1 MRLPLTSRRN
11 FVLLLLV
18 CYVVLLFDL
27 ALLQFPSAN
36 PRPNFLPLHSII
48 GDLGHGGRDFVVNFL
63 GNLVAFLPIGLIP
76 ALVRPRSTAAWH
88 VGLFCLTLS
97 ALIELLQYASGRRVA
112 DVDDLILNT
121 LGGLLGYSGFRWMCP
136 CGMTTH

>member
-11 FVLLLLV
+11 FALLLLV
-18 CYVVLLFDL
+18 CYVVFLFDL
-27 ALLQFPSAN
+27 ALLQFPTTN
-36 PRPNFLPLHSII
+36 PRANFLPLHSII

-136 CGMTTH
+136 RGMTTH